1 MKQVGFSKEQ
11 IKFLDSFF
19 QDKKKEML
27 KEVNKDS
34 FEGDDKAFV
43 NLCDELYC
51 TKHFKN
57 EKGKK
62 KKTKKKS
69 SPYMSWL
76 WSDGMK
82 EIKNGNPDAEQTV
95 LMSLAGKKW
104 KGMSEKE
111 RNKYKK

>member
-11 IKFLDSFF
+11 LKFLDYFF
-19 QDKKKEML
+19 KDKKKEML

-34 FEGDDKAFV
+34 FEGNDESFEK
-43 NLCDELYC
+43 LCDQLYC

-82 EIKNGNPDAEQTV
+82 DLKNKNPVVEQKV

-104 KGMSEKE
+104 NAMSEKE
-111 RNKYKK
+111 QNKYKK

>member
-11 IKFLDSFF
+11 LKFLDSFF
-19 QDKKKEML
+19 KDKKKEML
-27 KEVNKDS
+27 KEVNKES
-34 FEGDDKAFV
+34 FEGDDKAFE
-43 NLCDELYC
+43 NLCDQLYC
-51 TKHFKN
+51 TKNFKN

-76 WSDGMK
+76 WSDGIK
-82 EIKNGNPDAEQTV
+82 ELKNENPELEQKE

-104 KGMSEKE
+104 QKMSEDEQK
-111 RNKYKK
+111 KYKK